1 MAKKKNENE
10 QPKAAEV
17 EKGSVE
23 SQKTESEK
31 TQENHHRVAVTTT
44 EGNTIDKI
52 RIFQEDNATKVQAD
66 YGKLKPDAET
76 TEEKRAGMRTL
87 LSRELSPEQA
97 KEYQRLYADDPAK
110 AKEYAVKSAYPM
122 HVDDAKF
129 HQKDTEINGRKV
141 NYIVLEKR
149 DAEKLNENSKH
160 LAGQWQLSFG
170 EKGNTDSRFFGL
182 LNKEELASIRHRAE
196 VTLDEHDQV
205 KSVGKP
211 LTMADIAAKVENRV
225 VAQRLVNEKKLADAQ
240 KVDWSKF
247 KLPSAANITGL
258 HFSGVKDNPDRVWL
272 KGKVNG
278 IDVIGMLSKNE
289 TTAVRNKFAT
299 LEQAL
304 ESWHADFGLVCD
316 TPEGQA
322 LYYKERNTGNF
333 VYTLGDKVAFLGKG
347 RLNWKFGHQK
357 KAGTHSVK
365 FFIEPLTQSDYEII
379 PYSPNEQEN
388 ETNIQTFLDKYEVKK
403 YIRKTNDVGV
413 KINFNKEF
421 YIPED
426 IPSIDKVINGITKTL
441 EEIQAIN
448 EEGIIKVAKRGL
460 RENVEMKSSPIGNIP
475 SHWEIRRTKD
485 VCKSIFTGAT
495 PSTSVAEYWDGDIPW
510 LPSGCCHDCYITQA
524 PKYITK
530 AGLENSSTRW
540 IPKGTTVMAI
550 TGATC
555 AQLGSL
561 KIDACANQS
570 VVAFIEDK
578 TKINARYLFYIL
590 RALRG
595 EILTNRTGGAQA
607 GIDTGDCMNIL
618 ICVPPID
625 EQEEIVAFLEE
636 QCSQLDKKYQLIDR
650 QMKQLQLL
658 KRSIVSEIV
667 TGKRKI

>member
-10 QPKAAEV
+10 QPQAAEV

-31 TQENHHRVAVTTT
+31 TQENHHRVAMTTT

-141 NYIVLEKR
+141 NYIVLEKL

-205 KSVGKP
+205 KNVGKP

-299 LEQAL
+299 LEQVA
-304 ESWHADFGLVCD
+304 AANKDFRASDSSARSFTSDQVKTLNDFASGAE
-316 TPEGQA
+316 TPE
-322 LYYKERNTGNF
+322 ERE
-333 VYTLGDKVAFLGKG
+333 KVFEGLWEKAASKLKADGVNEAWQKDAHEE
-347 RLNWKFGHQK
+347 LNDLAQG
-357 KAGTHSVK
+357 AVRA
-365 FFIEPLTQSDYEII
+365 
-379 PYSPNEQEN
+379 EQ
-388 ETNIQTFLDKYEVKK
+388 Q
-403 YIRKTNDVGV
+403 
-413 KINFNKEF
+413 
-421 YIPED
+421 
-426 IPSIDKVINGITKTL
+426 GI
-441 EEIQAIN
+441 
-448 EEGIIKVAKRGL
+448 KR
-460 RENVEMKSSPIGNIP
+460 
-475 SHWEIRRTKD
+475 
-485 VCKSIFTGAT
+485 
-495 PSTSVAEYWDGDIPW
+495 
-510 LPSGCCHDCYITQA
+510 
-524 PKYITK
+524 
-530 AGLENSSTRW
+530 
-540 IPKGTTVMAI
+540 
-550 TGATC
+550 
-555 AQLGSL
+555 
-561 KIDACANQS
+561 
-570 VVAFIEDK
+570 
-578 TKINARYLFYIL
+578 
-590 RALRG
+590 
-595 EILTNRTGGAQA
+595 
-607 GIDTGDCMNIL
+607 
-618 ICVPPID
+618 
-625 EQEEIVAFLEE
+625 
-636 QCSQLDKKYQLIDR
+636 
-650 QMKQLQLL
+650 
-658 KRSIVSEIV
+658 
-667 TGKRKI
+667 

>member
-31 TQENHHRVAVTTT
+31 AQENHHRVAMTTT

-110 AKEYAVKSAYPM
+110 AKEYAVTSAYPM

-141 NYIVLEKR
+141 NYM
-149 DAEKLNENSKH
+149 
-160 LAGQWQLSFG
+160 QLSFG

-205 KSVGKP
+205 KNVGKP

-299 LEQAL
+299 LEQA
-304 ESWHADFGLVCD
+304 AAANKDFRNKVLDIVGPGQKQEVNAKEDAAVKAIIDRASDSSARSFTSDQVKTLND
-316 TPEGQA
+316 FASGAETPE
-322 LYYKERNTGNF
+322 ERE
-333 VYTLGDKVAFLGKG
+333 KVFEGL
-347 RLNWKFGHQK
+347 WE
-357 KAGTHSVK
+357 KA
-365 FFIEPLTQSDYEII
+365 
-379 PYSPNEQEN
+379 
-388 ETNIQTFLDKYEVKK
+388 
-403 YIRKTNDVGV
+403 
-413 KINFNKEF
+413 
-421 YIPED
+421 
-426 IPSIDKVINGITKTL
+426 
-441 EEIQAIN
+441 A
-448 EEGIIKVAKRGL
+448 
-460 RENVEMKSSPIGNIP
+460 
-475 SHWEIRRTKD
+475 
-485 VCKSIFTGAT
+485 
-495 PSTSVAEYWDGDIPW
+495 
-510 LPSGCCHDCYITQA
+510 
-524 PKYITK
+524 
-530 AGLENSSTRW
+530 
-540 IPKGTTVMAI
+540 
-550 TGATC
+550 
-555 AQLGSL
+555 
-561 KIDACANQS
+561 
-570 VVAFIEDK
+570 
-578 TKINARYLFYIL
+578 
-590 RALRG
+590 
-595 EILTNRTGGAQA
+595 
-607 GIDTGDCMNIL
+607 
-618 ICVPPID
+618 
-625 EQEEIVAFLEE
+625 
-636 QCSQLDKKYQLIDR
+636 SQLKADGVNEAWQKDAHEELNDLAQGAVRAEQQGI
-650 QMKQLQLL
+650 
-658 KRSIVSEIV
+658 KR
-667 TGKRKI
+667 